1 MNKTIID
8 GISVSKCE
16 YYGKCSEIEKWKH
29 QAELGSDTADRL
41 SKELE
46 DKNQEIEK
54 LKAQIENEKQALQID
69 IDNLNQACLDLSQEN
84 EELRHQIEDV
94 DTLCSEKESLIDKY
108 LQTIEAATQLAP
120 FQDEYFKGLDT
131 KAIAELAKKSQR
143 LTSENRELEQ
153 KNEELKAQV
162 DEWKENC
169 NNNFELVA
177 IRTKLLTDIAIKLGL
192 NTAIIERKDVFDKI
206 DNLQSK
212 EHELEEIKKEFQVE
226 CLQDNITGKRTYRSL
241 KVIKLKEELEEDFEE
256 TKEDLRECEFDRNIA
271 QLEANKYKQALDE
284 IEEFCT
290 VYSDNHDAYETVYK
304 QILDII
310 NKAEEQ

>member
-1 MNKTIID
+1 MSIINKI
-8 GISVSKCE
+8 
-16 YYGKCSEIEKWKH
+16 
-29 QAELGSDTADRL
+29 
-41 SKELE
+41 KELISNL
-46 DKNQEIEK
+46 KPK
-54 LKAQIENEKQALQID
+54 LKNAHCVYFEGQTGLCQAKEFKKCNPMNCELYTID
-69 IDNLNQACLDLSQEN
+69 ELSTILDLQDKLQAKEQE
-84 EELRHQIEDV
+84 
-94 DTLCSEKESLIDKY
+94 C
-108 LQTIEAATQLAP
+108 
-120 FQDEYFKGLDT
+120 
-131 KAIAELAKKSQR
+131 
-143 LTSENRELEQ
+143 
-153 KNEELKAQV
+153 EELKAQV

-192 NTAIIERKDVFDKI
+192 NTAIIEHKDVFDKI

-271 QLEANKYKQALDE
+271 QLEANKYKQALDK
-284 IEEFCT
+284 IEEFCI

-310 NKAEEQ
+310 NKA